1 MAEIPEWLTREVAG
15 LRQMRDEMKLQA
27 HLGKADAK
35 DAWEDVE
42 KRWQHLEGRLRVLR
56 DASKEEFAEVADAAK
71 LLIEEIRRGYQHVKK
86 LV

>member
-1 MAEIPEWLTREVAG
+1 MAEIPEWLTREVEG

-56 DASKEEFAEVADAAK
+56 NASKEELADVADAAK

>member
-1 MAEIPEWLTREVAG
+1 MAEIPEWLTREVEG

-56 DASKEEFAEVADAAK
+56 NASKEEFADVADAAK
-71 LLIEEIRRGYQHVKK
+71 LLMEEIRRGYQHVKK

>member
-1 MAEIPEWLTREVAG
+1 MAEIPEWLTREVEG

-56 DASKEEFAEVADAAK
+56 DASKEEFADVADAAK
-71 LLIEEIRRGYQHVKK
+71 LLMEEIRRGYQHVKK